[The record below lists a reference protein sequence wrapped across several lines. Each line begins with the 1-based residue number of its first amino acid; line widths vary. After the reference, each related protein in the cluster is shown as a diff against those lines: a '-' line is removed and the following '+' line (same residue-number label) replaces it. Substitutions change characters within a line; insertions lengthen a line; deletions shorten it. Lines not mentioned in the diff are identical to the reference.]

1 MASPVYDP
9 YPSFGKYSQIGCQR
23 GLLTEGELGL
33 YGTDTGRR
41 AKDKEKY
48 DRGAVRTYGFTG
60 RQ

>member
-9 YPSFGKYSQIGCQR
+9 YPSFGKYSQRGCQR

-48 DRGAVRTYGFTG
+48 DSIINNLVTHFHHS
-60 RQ
+60 